1 MPFPWLLAA
10 GVAMQI
16 FGSSKEAK
24 AQKEAGQY
32 NAKIYRM
39 NASIKRKMAQDSLKR
54 GDTAEAWHRM
64 DVADVKADQR
74 ARMLAGG
81 QTITGSNSR
90 ILDDTAFFGEL
101 DALTIRQNAAR
112 EAWGHE
118 TEAKNYGMQAELAE
132 KGGQSAAN
140 ATIITGAAQAAGTWY
155 SNA

>member
-1 MPFPWLLAA
+1 MALPLLLAA
-10 GVAMQI
+10 GI
-16 FGSSKEAK
+16 GLKLWGSHKEAQ
-24 AQKEAGQY
+24 AQKDAGRY

-140 ATIITGAAQAAGTWY
+140 ATIITGASQAAGTWFA
-155 SNA
+155 NA